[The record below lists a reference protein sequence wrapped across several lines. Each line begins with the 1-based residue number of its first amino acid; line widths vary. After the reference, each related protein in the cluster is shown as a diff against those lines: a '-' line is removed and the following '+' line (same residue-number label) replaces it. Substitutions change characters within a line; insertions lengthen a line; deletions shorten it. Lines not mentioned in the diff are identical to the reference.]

1 MDDLKGLSQPN
12 DSVIL
17 FGLTFVKLIFSVG
30 QKSGCTC
37 TSTCRKCRVKDEN
50 IHDFMQLYNL
60 DLAHVW
66 QEACFCR
73 DEMNIM
79 RSSEN

>member
-1 MDDLKGLSQPN
+1 MNDLKGLSQPN

-17 FGLTFVKLIFSVG
+17 FGLTFVKLVFLVG
-30 QKSGCTC
+30 QKSGCMC
-37 TSTCRKCRVKDEN
+37 TNISRECCVKDEN
-50 IHDFMQLYNL
+50 IHDFMQLYNI

-73 DEMNIM
+73 DKMNIM
-79 RSSEN
+79 HSSEN